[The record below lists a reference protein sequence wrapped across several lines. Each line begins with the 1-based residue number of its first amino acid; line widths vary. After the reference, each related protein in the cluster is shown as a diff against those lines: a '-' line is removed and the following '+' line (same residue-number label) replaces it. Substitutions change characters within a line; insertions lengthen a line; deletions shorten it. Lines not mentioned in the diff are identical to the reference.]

1 MDLELEA
8 ESWVVGRNLAVVLVE
23 MVIEAMRVD
32 EITQAESVVWK
43 RREEACP
50 PHPPLPLA
58 HER

>member
-50 PHPPLPLA
+50 PPPTAPCP
-58 HER
+58 